1 MQFSS
6 RIDTGPD
13 AIFPPSPMPP
23 AAAGLQPGHGQSSA
37 RAAAPGPVRTCRA
50 AQAAGARIQPRALLL
65 TGAILS

>member
-6 RIDTGPD
+6 RIDTGPG

-23 AAAGLQPGHGQSSA
+23 AGGRAAAGGMGGA
-37 RAAAPGPVRTCRA
+37 RAAAPGSVRTCRA